1 MTRRWPYVVA
11 GIAGVVALATLLV
24 ALAADDVIER
34 RLRSATIELLRER
47 FQSEVDLGS
56 VDVQLLPS
64 LRATFG
70 AITLRHQGR
79 RDIPPLVSIRAL
91 TIQGDV
97 WSLWLGR
104 VDRVHLDGLDIVI
117 PPRRRED
124 MPKPAETNAG
134 GKGNGPHLVIGE
146 LVSED
151 ARLAIMPKQADKHT
165 REFRIH
171 LLRMSELDFS
181 KATPFEAS
189 LTNPKPE
196 GLIAATGA
204 FGPWHADEPSRT
216 PVRGTFTFAADL
228 GTIKGLGGKLD
239 AEGTFSGPLERIE
252 STGRTTTPDFRL
264 SSLDAHALPLATSYA
279 AVIDGTNG
287 DVILE
292 KVEARLGESVFHTQ
306 GSIVDVKGVKG
317 RYIHLTASSTAAEL
331 TDVLRLVMS
340 GDAVMAGRL
349 DFDARIDLPPGEP
362 DVIDRL
368 ALDGQFRVAGAS
380 FTSRSAQEKVDELAR
395 RSQGR
400 PNDSTVD
407 NVASDFRGRFQLKA
421 AVLGLGSLTFAVEG
435 ADVALA
441 GRYHLKS
448 EALDF
453 RGDLRL
459 RAPVSETTTGF
470 RSILLMPF
478 DPLLRKR
485 GTGTRLAIR
494 VTGTREKPEF
504 GIEWGRTLKGK

>member
-1 MTRRWPYVVA
+1 
-11 GIAGVVALATLLV
+11 
-24 ALAADDVIER
+24 
-34 RLRSATIELLRER
+34 
-47 FQSEVDLGS
+47 
-56 VDVQLLPS
+56 
-64 LRATFG
+64 
-70 AITLRHQGR
+70 
-79 RDIPPLVSIRAL
+79 
-91 TIQGDV
+91 
-97 WSLWLGR
+97 
-104 VDRVHLDGLDIVI
+104 
-117 PPRRRED
+117 
-124 MPKPAETNAG
+124 
-134 GKGNGPHLVIGE
+134 
-146 LVSED
+146 
-151 ARLAIMPKQADKHT
+151 
-165 REFRIH
+165 
-171 LLRMSELDFS
+171 
-181 KATPFEAS
+181 
-189 LTNPKPE
+189 
-196 GLIAATGA
+196 
-204 FGPWHADEPSRT
+204 
-216 PVRGTFTFAADL
+216 
-228 GTIKGLGGKLD
+228 
-239 AEGTFSGPLERIE
+239 
-252 STGRTTTPDFRL
+252 
-264 SSLDAHALPLATSYA
+264 
-279 AVIDGTNG
+279 
-287 DVILE
+287 
-292 KVEARLGESVFHTQ
+292 
-306 GSIVDVKGVKG
+306 
-317 RYIHLTASSTAAEL
+317 
-331 TDVLRLVMS
+331 
-340 GDAVMAGRL
+340 MAGRL